1 MTRDLSHESY
11 ERRTALIANSYIP
24 WSVEFHQYVNTICM
38 SINKLFKVTISQVYD
53 WSTTAELHERNGGKQ
68 ENENGSHDEKDFFR
82 QYGGS
87 NTAR

>member
-1 MTRDLSHESY
+1 
-11 ERRTALIANSYIP
+11 
-24 WSVEFHQYVNTICM
+24 M

-87 NTAR
+87 NTARWDEIQPRVERP